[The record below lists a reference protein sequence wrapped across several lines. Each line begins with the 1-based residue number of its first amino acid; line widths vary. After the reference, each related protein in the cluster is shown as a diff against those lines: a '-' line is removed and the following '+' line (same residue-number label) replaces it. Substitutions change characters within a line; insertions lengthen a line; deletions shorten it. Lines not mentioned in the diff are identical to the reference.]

1 MRYSKQIHTFGI
13 IKTAVKQ
20 GDKEHVKNA
29 EKIEKKNH
37 IKDICLNCTQPKCTR
52 GCKAFKK
59 EVKNGREK
67 AD

>member
-1 MRYSKQIHTFGI
+1 MKYSKQIHTYGI

-37 IKDICLNCTQPKCTR
+37 IKEICLNCTEPKCHDR
-52 GCKAFKK
+52 CKAFK
-59 EVKNGREK
+59 EK
-67 AD
+67 GGK